1 MEKTYLTLE
10 EAALELGVHRSTI
23 YRLGKRGAVTI
34 YLLGDGP
41 NPRKYVK
48 RTELLALI
56 NPAPEA
62 DDG

>member
-56 NPAPEA
+56 KPAPEA